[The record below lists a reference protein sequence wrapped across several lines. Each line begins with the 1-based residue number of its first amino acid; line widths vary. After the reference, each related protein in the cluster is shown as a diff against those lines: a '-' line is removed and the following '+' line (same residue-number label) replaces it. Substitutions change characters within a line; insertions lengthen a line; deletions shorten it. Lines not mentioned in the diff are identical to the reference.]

1 MREEEGER
9 NSKVGVIKDREVTIR
24 RPLTVFF
31 ISKIEIIIYSMGNDC
46 EG

>member
-24 RPLTVFF
+24 RPWTINSFF
-31 ISKIEIIIYSMGNDC
+31 H
-46 EG
+46 